1 LNIGPPKPVL
11 IAMDT
16 RLQSSNGENRRR
28 HAGRDFHHGWSDSR
42 LEAEVRGSDAIAACT
57 RAENVEIARRGFGAF
72 NRTVAEG
79 VDDFYELLNA
89 DVEWT
94 PITALLDGR
103 TYRGPEGVREWVD
116 EVERDW
122 AVYEI
127 SWMEVRDLGGG
138 RVLAFGVWDC
148 LGRRGG
154 VQLSF
159 DQAAWL
165 IELRGGKMSRLQTF
179 ADRNEAL
186 EAAGLRK

>member
-1 LNIGPPKPVL
+1 
-11 IAMDT
+11 MDT
-16 RLQSSNGENRRR
+16 RREKSSAEGRSPRARRES
-28 HAGRDFHHGWSDSR
+28 HARGPGRD
-42 LEAEVRGSDAIAACT
+42 T
-57 RAENVEIARRGFGAF
+57 VEIARRCFGAF

-79 VDDFYELLNA
+79 ADDYYELLDA
-89 DVEWT
+89 DVEWI

-116 EVERDW
+116 DMKRDW

-127 SWMEVRDLGGG
+127 SWTEVRDLGHG

-165 IELRGGKMSRLQTF
+165 IELRGGKMIRLQTF
-179 ADRNEAL
+179 ADRREAL
-186 EAAGLRK
+186 EAARSRE